1 MLTLERSW
9 RRNVFDAARFVH
21 AHRAPVVHYHL
32 SDDFLDPAF
41 IRAMDLLRPPAAF
54 GTMHSPYDRLPEG
67 PNVMRRWARA
77 ADRHFRRII
86 CVSAGSRQ
94 RQVRNGVPA
103 DRTTLIYN
111 GIDVA
116 RFASGSAAAA
126 WRALP
131 DVPPGSRL
139 ILSTARLDEQKQP
152 VAAVEAFARIARD
165 FPEVHLVLTGRG
177 PLEEATRAAATEAG
191 VDGRVH
197 LVGHQSNV
205 PDWLAAAAVWL
216 LPTLGEGFSMAVIE
230 AMAAGC
236 AIVSTWCAGNDEV
249 LEDDLNALTV
259 PVRDVDAL
267 AGALRRVLGDPSL
280 AARLGAAAQTTAA
293 RYSLE
298 VVVDRH
304 LECYGLP
311 RVATGARHAGALDV
325 A

>member
-1 MLTLERSW
+1 MT
-9 RRNVFDAARFVH
+9 
-21 AHRAPVVHYHL
+21 
-32 SDDFLDPAF
+32 
-41 IRAMDLLRPPAAF
+41 
-54 GTMHSPYDRLPEG
+54 
-67 PNVMRRWARA
+67 RWARA
-77 ADRHFRRII
+77 VDRHFRRII
-86 CVSAGSRQ
+86 CVSADSRQ
-94 RQVRNGVPA
+94 RQIRNGVPA
-103 DRTTLIYN
+103 GRTTLIYN

-152 VAAVEAFARIARD
+152 MAAVEAFARIAAE

-177 PLEEATRAAATEAG
+177 PLEEATRTAAARAG
-191 VDGRVH
+191 VEGRVH

-236 AIVSTWCAGNDEV
+236 PIVSTRCAGNNEV
-249 LEDDLNALTV
+249 LEDDVNALTV

-267 AGALRRVLGDPSL
+267 AGALRRVLSDPSL
-280 AARLGAAAQTTAA
+280 AARLAAAARTTAA
-293 RYSLE
+293 RYSLDG
-298 VVVDRH
+298 VVDRH
-304 LECYGLP
+304 LESYDLP
-311 RVATGARHAGALDV
+311 RVAAGAAVQANASGVPYAGALDV